1 MRKDKNSSESGNNGE
16 RLLMLFLHSLLIVPL
31 PFTVLCSDRFYVV
44 YLFCFYAYFE

>member
-1 MRKDKNSSESGNNGE
+1 MRKDKNSGKNGE
-16 RLLMLFLHSLLIVPL
+16 RLLMLFLHSSLIVPL